1 MTRPSA
7 EPEVR
12 FSVRLRGEEC
22 TWLYDLRRK
31 RSSPDGRLAT
41 VAQVVREA
49 IALANGVDMALR
61 LRQIAP
67 DGSK

>member
-1 MTRPSA
+1 MTRPSTK
-7 EPEVR
+7 PEVR

-49 IALANGVDMALR
+49 LALANGVDMALGP
-61 LRQIAP
+61 RQGAQEP
-67 DGSK
+67 TK